1 MSLKLLVLSLFNL
14 VMSLTLT
21 ASHSGSLM
29 TPSIDNWPFITL
41 SQISSSY
48 EAPVHIT
55 HSGDSSGRLF
65 IVEQRGRILI
75 IDNGTPGGEFLNIT
89 DRVRSPFSGGGGEEG
104 LLSVAFPLG
113 FGSGKDHFY
122 VYYTRTD
129 GNNQV
134 SRFALSDNPM
144 IADPNSEEAIL
155 TINHPAHQ
163 NHNGGQIIFGKDG
176 FLYIGTGDGGGG
188 GDPDQN
194 AQDPSSLLG
203 KLLRID
209 VEAGVKPYKIPPS
222 NPFVGLSGHREEI
235 WALGLRN
242 PWRFSTDRQ
251 NGDLYIN
258 DVGQSSWEEVNLQPG
273 NNPGGTNY
281 GWNILEGFDCY
292 NASSCDDTGLT
303 YPVYVYPTHVDG
315 TCSIT
320 GGFVY
325 RGQDYPGLFGIY
337 FYADYCNGNIWGLRD
352 QAGNWDNHLFLDTPY
367 KISTFGEDEEG
378 NLYFADRSTG
388 IIYQIQAIVG
398 AKVQYLPIINRH

>member
-1 MSLKLLVLSLFNL
+1 MISS
-14 VMSLTLT
+14 S
-21 ASHSGSLM
+21 
-29 TPSIDNWPFITL
+29 DNWPFITL
-41 SQISSSY
+41 SQISGGY

-65 IVEQRGRILI
+65 VVEQGGRILI
-75 IDNGTPGGEFLNIT
+75 INSGTPGGEFLNIS

-104 LLSVAFPLG
+104 LLSVVFPPG

-134 SRFALSDNPM
+134 SRFSLSVDPM
-144 IADPNSEEAIL
+144 IADPNSEEVIL
-155 TINHPAHQ
+155 TINHPVNQ
-163 NHNGGQIIFGKDG
+163 NHNGGQLIFGKDG
-176 FLYIGTGDGGGG
+176 FLYISTGDGGGG
-188 GDPDQN
+188 GDPEHN

-209 VEAGVKPYKIPPS
+209 VEGGVKPYKIPPS
-222 NPFVGLSGHREEI
+222 NPFVGLSDHREEI
-235 WALGLRN
+235 WAMGLRN
-242 PWRFSTDRQ
+242 PWRFSTDRL
-251 NGDLYIN
+251 NGDLYIG

-273 NNPGGTNY
+273 NNAGGTNY

-292 NASSCDDTGLT
+292 GASSCDDTGMT

-337 FYADYCNGNIWGLRD
+337 LYADYCNGMIWGLRY
-352 QAGNWDNHLFLDTPY
+352 QAGKWDNHLFLDTPY
-367 KISTFGEDEEG
+367 KISTFGEDEGG

-388 IIYQIQAIVG
+388 NIYQIKEVVG
-398 AKVQYLPIINRH
+398 AKVQYMPIINRH

>member
-1 MSLKLLVLSLFNL
+1 MSRKLLLLSLISL

-21 ASHSGSLM
+21 ASHSGSFM
-29 TPSIDNWPFITL
+29 TASIDNWPFIIL
-41 SQISSSY
+41 SQISGGY

-55 HSGDSSGRLF
+55 HAGDGSGRLF

-75 IDNGTPGGEFLNIT
+75 INNGAPGGEFLNIT
-89 DRVRSPFSGGGGEEG
+89 DRVRSPLSGGGGEEG
-104 LLSVAFPLG
+104 LLSVAFPPG

-134 SRFALSDNPM
+134 SRFSLSVDPM
-144 IADPNSEEAIL
+144 IADPNSEEVIL

-163 NHNGGQIIFGKDG
+163 NHNGGQLIFGNDG

-222 NPFVGLSGHREEI
+222 NPFVGLSGYREEI

-251 NGDLYIN
+251 NGDLYIG
-258 DVGQSSWEEVNLQPG
+258 DVGQGSWEEVNQQPG
-273 NNPGGTNY
+273 NNAGGTNY

-292 NASSCDDTGLT
+292 GASSCDDTGLT

-315 TCSIT
+315 SCSIT
-320 GGFVY
+320 GGYVY
-325 RGQDYPGLFGIY
+325 RGQEYPGLFGIDL
-337 FYADYCNGNIWGLRD
+337 YADYCNGKIWGLRE
-352 QAGNWDNHLFLDTPY
+352 QSGIWNNHLFLDTPFN
-367 KISTFGEDEEG
+367 ISTFGEDEGG
-378 NLYFADRSTG
+378 NLYFADRSSG
-388 IIYQIQAIVG
+388 NIYQIQALLG
-398 AKVQYLPIINRH
+398 AEIQYLPIINRH

>member
-1 MSLKLLVLSLFNL
+1 
-14 VMSLTLT
+14 
-21 ASHSGSLM
+21 
-29 TPSIDNWPFITL
+29 
-41 SQISSSY
+41 
-48 EAPVHIT
+48 VHIT
-55 HSGDSSGRLF
+55 NAGDGSGRLF
-65 IVEQRGRILI
+65 VVEQAGRIRI
-75 IDNGTPGGEFLNIT
+75 IHNGVILSVFLDIT

-104 LLSVAFPLG
+104 LLSVAFPPG
-113 FGSGKDHFY
+113 YGSGKDHFY

-134 SRFALSDNPM
+134 SRFSLGEDPL
-144 IADPNSEEAIL
+144 IADPNSEEIIL
-155 TINHPAHQ
+155 TINHPTYQ

-209 VEAGVKPYKIPPS
+209 VEAGVIPYKIPSS
-222 NPFVGLSGHREEI
+222 NPFVGLPGHQEEI

-258 DVGQSSWEEVNLQPG
+258 DVGQSSWEEINQQPG
-273 NNPGGTNY
+273 NNTGGTNY

-292 NASSCDDTGLT
+292 GASSCDDTGMT
-303 YPVYVYPTHVDG
+303 YPVYIYPTHVDG

-325 RGQDYPGLFGIY
+325 RGQDYPELFGIY
-337 FYADYCNGNIWGLRD
+337 FYADYCNGKIWGLRN
-352 QAGNWDNHLFLDTPY
+352 QNGNWDNHQFLDTPY
-367 KISTFGEDEEG
+367 SISTFGEDEEG

-388 IIYQIQAIVG
+388 KIYQIQAIVG
-398 AKVQYLPIINRH
+398 AKVQYLPIIIHH